1 MNLGL
6 DRWRNFR
13 GSEQNMVFFFI
24 NKINISKL
32 FLTHCQVHFA
42 GGCGPV
48 PAASGGDHDSLLP
61 YLCLPE
67 GRARY

>member
-13 GSEQNMVFFFI
+13 GSEQNMVFFWK

-32 FLTHCQVHFA
+32 FLTHYQVHFA

-48 PAASGGDHDSLLP
+48 PAASGGDHNSLLP
-61 YLCLPE
+61 YLCLSE